1 MFLTLSLSIIIGLL
15 LGLLGGGGSI
25 LTVPMLVYL
34 LKVDPKTAITTA
46 FVVVGSASL
55 IALIPHAKRSAVCWK
70 SGLSFGLAGMLGAFS
85 SGRLATHLPNEALM
99 TLFGFISLII
109 GILMLRGLKVQ
120 ASTSAIN
127 IRVCPLKLPFLR
139 LLFDGFAV
147 GCLTGMVGVG
157 GGFMIVPALTLL
169 VGLPMQGAIGTSLLI
184 IAMNALAGL
193 IGFSQNMTL
202 DTELTLIVTT
212 GSLIGSLFGG
222 HLSSYIKPQ
231 LLKRSFGGLV
241 ILVACYVLA
250 QTINLELLHSF
261 SQWLLNAQSWT
272 GFSIGVISLIAW
284 LVFGLWLHQIDDVLF
299 SEPKDVD

>member
-1 MFLTLSLSIIIGLL
+1 MLLTLSLSIIIGLL

-34 LKVDPKTAITTA
+34 LKVEPKTAIATA
-46 FVVVGSASL
+46 FVVIGSSSL
-55 IALIPHAKRSAVCWK
+55 VALIPHAKRAAVCWK

-85 SGRLATHLPNEALM
+85 GGRLATHFPNEALM
-99 TLFGFISLII
+99 TLFGVISLII
-109 GILMLRGLKVQ
+109 GILMIRGMKAQ
-120 ASTSAIN
+120 ASTSAIT

-202 DTELTLIVTT
+202 DTELTLIITS
-212 GSLIGSLFGG
+212 GCLIGSLLGG
-222 HLSSYIKPQ
+222 YLSSYVNPQ

-250 QTINLELLHSF
+250 QTLSLELLNSF
-261 SQWLLNAQSWT
+261 SQWLINTQGWT
-272 GFSIGVISLIAW
+272 GFSIGLISLIAW
-284 LVFGLWLHQIDDVLF
+284 LFFGRWLHQIDDALF
-299 SEPKDVD
+299 SEPKDLD